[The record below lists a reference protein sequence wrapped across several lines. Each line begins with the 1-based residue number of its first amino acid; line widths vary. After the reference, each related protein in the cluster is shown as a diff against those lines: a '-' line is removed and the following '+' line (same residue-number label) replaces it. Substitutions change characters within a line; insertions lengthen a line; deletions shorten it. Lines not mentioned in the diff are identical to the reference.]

1 MGLVA
6 ETKFWSL
13 RLDFVAKMASS
24 HDATGPCDLLQGLV
38 ASSHDATSPCDMLQG
53 LVAGTSPIVCADL
66 RTVGTA
72 ILTRNFQYF
81 CLYFQHYCT
90 Y

>member
-1 MGLVA
+1 MFVFTLV
-6 ETKFWSL
+6 ENSKFYCVEFERNQPAAPRVL
-13 RLDFVAKMASS
+13 RLVRHRVAKF
-24 HDATGPCDLLQGLV
+24 
-38 ASSHDATSPCDMLQG
+38 
-53 LVAGTSPIVCADL
+53 